1 MFLYTTEIRFTIQIH
16 HCSGRD
22 KQRERNALQMKEMRG
37 KDRKTD
43 WSCEGNGIRNGAY
56 FGCRLEETTTLK
68 YYDNSP

>member
-1 MFLYTTEIRFTIQIH
+1 
-16 HCSGRD
+16 
-22 KQRERNALQMKEMRG
+22 MKEMRG